1 MSAFLRLLR
10 DSAQDGWRYRVEEA
24 DDDIVV
30 VEEEGGPAAAT
41 SRECRKQATR
51 KRTSISTRSGFT
63 EPCVQGELAA
73 SLCVV

>member
-1 MSAFLRLLR
+1 MV
-10 DSAQDGWRYRVEEA
+10 G
-24 DDDIVV
+24 VV